1 MTLRTAIFM
10 ELWAYKVCSTCS
22 ERSTGEDRGTQTL
35 PSFTVKGKK
44 MIVSTVMGGQE
55 NIVFN

>member
-22 ERSTGEDRGTQTL
+22 ERSAGEDRGTQTA
-35 PSFTVKGKK
+35 SKFYCKRKK
-44 MIVSTVMGGQE
+44 MIVSDGRLRKYC
-55 NIVFN
+55 FN